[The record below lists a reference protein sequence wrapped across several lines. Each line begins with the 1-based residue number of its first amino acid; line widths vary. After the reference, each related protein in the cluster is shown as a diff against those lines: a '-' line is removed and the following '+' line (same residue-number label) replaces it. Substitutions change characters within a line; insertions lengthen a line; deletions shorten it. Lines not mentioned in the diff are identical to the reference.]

1 MADPLV
7 TKEVQRKLF
16 HSLMVCVA
24 LVNAVGLAIFGI
36 PHGVLLSIGFTGITL
51 VFFLGIEITRIR
63 VYGYF
68 PFKRIL
74 DRVMRPRER
83 TRLGASVYFA
93 VGTMITFV
101 ALYIISNILLTF
113 FDITAI
119 WTLSGWLAV
128 GAVMVAAIG
137 DGMAAIIGMRFG
149 KHRIRGNRT
158 LEGALA
164 GFIFGFLAF
173 LPLWFLLN
181 IPLIYGLIAAMML
194 LIVDISAPPLDD
206 NLLNPIVIGLTLA
219 FFEVMFTIF
228 LLGGV
233 G

>member
-24 LVNAVGLAIFGI
+24 LVNAVGLALFGI

-74 DRVMRPRER
+74 ARVMRPRER

-101 ALYIISNILLTF
+101 ALYIISNILQTF

-149 KHRIRGNRT
+149 KHRIGGNRT

-164 GFIFGFLAF
+164 GFLFGFLAF

-181 IPLIYGLIAAMML
+181 IPLIYGLIAALML
-194 LIVDISAPPLDD
+194 FIVDISAPPLDD
-206 NLLNPIVIGLTLA
+206 NLLNPIAIGLTLA
-219 FFEVMFTIF
+219 FFEIIFTMF

>member
-1 MADPLV
+1 MADPIV

-16 HSLMVCVA
+16 HSLMICVA
-24 LVNAVGLAIFGI
+24 VVNAVGLALFGI

-68 PFKRIL
+68 PFKRIME
-74 DRVMRPRER
+74 RVIRPRER
-83 TRLGASVYFA
+83 TRLSASVYFA

-101 ALYIISNILLTF
+101 ALFIISNVLLAF
-113 FDITAI
+113 FDITAY
-119 WTLSGWLAV
+119 WMLTGWLAV

-137 DGMAAIIGMRFG
+137 DGMAAIIGIRFG
-149 KHRIRGNRT
+149 KHRIRNNRT

-173 LPLWFLLN
+173 LPLWFLLD
-181 IPLIYGLIAAMML
+181 IPIIFGLIAAFMFFF
-194 LIVDISAPPLDD
+194 VDISAPPLDD
-206 NLLNPIVIGLTLA
+206 NLLNPIALGLTLA
-219 FFEVMFTIF
+219 FFEVMFLIF

-233 G
+233 S